1 MLFLQA
7 LLMFKEIYIYIYNNN
22 NNKYIYIYIIIA
34 RIIMCN
40 FSIKKSCKR
49 SLEQISK
56 Q

>member
-22 NNKYIYIYIIIA
+22 NNKYIYIIIA